1 MGNAANQEA
10 IEREVDGRPDGEN
23 TKSEV
28 KIGLAT
34 SECELSL
41 PFQQRF
47 PWGDLNSKPISTPCP
62 RLG

>member
-10 IEREVDGRPDGEN
+10 IEREVDGRTDGEN

-34 SECELSL
+34 SQL
-41 PFQQRF
+41 PTRV
-47 PWGDLNSKPISTPCP
+47 NVS
-62 RLG
+62 